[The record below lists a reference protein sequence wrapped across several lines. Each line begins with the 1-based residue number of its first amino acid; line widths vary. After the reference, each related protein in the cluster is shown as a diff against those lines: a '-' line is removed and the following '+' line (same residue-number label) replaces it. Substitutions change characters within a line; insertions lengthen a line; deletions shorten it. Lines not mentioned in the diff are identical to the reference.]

1 VTESFICPHCGA
13 DVPVGAAACP
23 ECGSDHET
31 GWSDE
36 AEYNRLFQ
44 SPTYDDEP
52 ERGSERSR
60 AWTKPATAVLAAA
73 ILSIFLATAL
83 PWGLYVIPVV
93 FVAIGSVY
101 YWTEHRPDVSA
112 TIEDRLYEDL
122 LQKARWDVALVERWI
137 EYERKRSPR
146 ADRGQLMED
155 AIYRWERD
163 NR

>member
-1 VTESFICPHCGA
+1 
-13 DVPVGAAACP
+13 VPVGAAACP

-52 ERGSERSR
+52 ERGSGRSR
-60 AWTKPATAVLAAA
+60 SWTKPATAVLAAV

-83 PWGLYVIPVV
+83 PWGLYAIPVV
-93 FVAIGSVY
+93 FVAVGAVY
-101 YWTEHRPDVSA
+101 YWTEIRPDESES
-112 TIEDRLYEDL
+112 IEDQLYQDL
-122 LQKARWDVALVERWI
+122 LLKARWDVALVERWI
-137 EYERKRSPR
+137 EYERTRSPR
-146 ADRGQLMED
+146 ADRVRLMED